1 VRQTFFTF
9 DPEMNY
15 NTLSRFLLLTMAAF
29 ILPLMVSAKASPGLI
44 AELPVL
50 TSASLPDSVIKKQ
63 PAQQDDKKQDDKK
76 QDPKKA
82 DVKRPDIKEVPKAK
96 RQIKPVA
103 VKTRVKIPVKRV
115 KPVIKRRVGSI
126 RINLGL

>member
-1 VRQTFFTF
+1 
-9 DPEMNY
+9 MNN

-29 ILPLMVSAKASPGLI
+29 ILPLMVSAKALRSPV
-44 AELPVL
+44 ADLPVF
-50 TSASLPDSVIKKQ
+50 TAASLPDSVINKQ
-63 PAQQDDKKQDDKK
+63 PAPQDDKKQDDKK
-76 QDPKKA
+76 KDTKKA

-96 RQIKPVA
+96 RKIKPVA

-126 RINLGL
+126 RRNLGL